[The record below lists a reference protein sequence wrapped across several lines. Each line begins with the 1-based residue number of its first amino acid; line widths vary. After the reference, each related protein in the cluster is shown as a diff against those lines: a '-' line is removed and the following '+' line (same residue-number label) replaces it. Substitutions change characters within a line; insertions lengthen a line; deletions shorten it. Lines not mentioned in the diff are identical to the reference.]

1 MEFKDYYKTLGVE
14 RTADQKG
21 ISSAYRRL
29 ARKFHPDVNKDRGA
43 EDRFKQ
49 INEAYQVLG
58 KPDQR
63 AKYDQLFEAYQH
75 GGVDW
80 QQMFGRGGT

>member
-29 ARKFHPDVNKDRGA
+29 ARKFHPDVNK
-43 EDRFKQ
+43 
-49 INEAYQVLG
+49 V
-58 KPDQR
+58 
-63 AKYDQLFEAYQH
+63 
-75 GGVDW
+75 
-80 QQMFGRGGT
+80 